1 MNINLIIPIS
11 LLVVNAYLAIKASI
25 SDYQSR
31 TISNQICKV
40 LFIANLLGAM
50 YFGYCL
56 GSIFSTGICFAV
68 LIGLWLLNVIGAGDI
83 KLLCAFAVGI
93 EPSLLTLYLVS
104 IGLLGGGQVVIM
116 GLGSLLN
123 GKNRF
128 KMGIPYGI
136 PISISG
142 IVFVSLSFLSAY

>member
-1 MNINLIIPIS
+1 MNINLLIAIS
-11 LLVVNAYLAIKASI
+11 LLSVNAYLATKASI

-31 TISNQICKV
+31 TISNQICKL
-40 LFIANLLGAM
+40 LFIVNLLGAL
-50 YFGYCL
+50 YFSYFL
-56 GSIFSTGICFAV
+56 DALFSTGICFIV

-83 KLLCAFAVGI
+83 KLLCAFSVGI
-93 EPSLLTLYLVS
+93 EPSLITFYLVS
-104 IGLLGGGQVVIM
+104 IGLLGGAQVLIM
-116 GLGSLLN
+116 GLVSLLS

-142 IVFVSLSFLSAY
+142 IVFVMLSFLAA